1 MTVINL
7 REFYPELYKE
17 DQMLE
22 VPNEVYETLKRSK
35 KDEDAYE
42 RRMYR
47 NKAQYSL
54 DRNDG
59 IEREILYPV
68 LTPGEIYERKQMNEV
83 LYAAIAKLPDKQAK
97 RVYAHFLLGMSV
109 ADIAKA
115 EGVSQNK
122 IYVSLKR
129 GVRNLARTIEKNL

>member
-1 MTVINL
+1 MKVINL
-7 REFYPELYKE
+7 REFYPGLYKE
-17 DQMLE
+17 DQMIE
-22 VPNEVYETLKRSK
+22 VPDEIYETLQQSRRN
-35 KDEDAYE
+35 EEAYE

-54 DRNDG
+54 DRGDG

-68 LTPGEIYERKQMNEV
+68 LSPGEIYERKQMNEV

-109 ADIAKA
+109 ADIAKV

-129 GVRNLARTIEKNL
+129 GIRNLARIIEKKL

>member
-1 MTVINL
+1 MKVINL
-7 REFYPELYKE
+7 REFYPGLYKK
-17 DQMLE
+17 DQMIE
-22 VPNEVYETLKRSK
+22 VPDEVYETLQQSRR
-35 KDEDAYE
+35 DEEAYE

-54 DRNDG
+54 DRSDG

-109 ADIAKA
+109 ADIAKV

-129 GVRNLARTIEKNL
+129 GVRNLARIIEKNL